1 MQQGRLWREY
11 RDGLTHQQAEGDGH
25 EGGVPAEEVRPRHR
39 RVQHEGRHRPRDQ
52 VEHHPD
58 VRLRLIWRFSL
69 PSVQDSIAS
78 LLSVECCRFLAAV
91 AEFHW
96 RLSSES
102 AAGCWWPGQRKW
114 PPGQPG
120 TSTSPA
126 NGSTTTR
133 GGAGRGR
140 GGGGVQKLL
149 GAGAGPSA
157 ECTVQCCGGGVVCPA
172 LLLHYTRYS
181 TPRPGLAPGGG
192 SRPASLG
199 HSLDVSHPDKEH
211 NAINC

>member
-78 LLSVECCRFLAAV
+78 LLSVVKC
-91 AEFHW
+91 
-96 RLSSES
+96 
-102 AAGCWWPGQRKW
+102 
-114 PPGQPG
+114 
-120 TSTSPA
+120 
-126 NGSTTTR
+126 
-133 GGAGRGR
+133 
-140 GGGGVQKLL
+140 
-149 GAGAGPSA
+149 
-157 ECTVQCCGGGVVCPA
+157 
-172 LLLHYTRYS
+172 
-181 TPRPGLAPGGG
+181 
-192 SRPASLG
+192 
-199 HSLDVSHPDKEH
+199 
-211 NAINC
+211 

>member
-114 PPGQPG
+114 PGQPG
-120 TSTSPA
+120 TSTSTSPA

-133 GGAGRGR
+133 GGQV
-140 GGGGVQKLL
+140 GGGAGEVCKNSSEPVLVLVQ
-149 GAGAGPSA
+149 SA
-157 ECTVQCCGGGVVCPA
+157 ECSVVAVVCPCTAAA
-172 LLLHYTRYS
+172 LHSILHTAA
-181 TPRPGLAPGGG
+181 RPGAWRRVSARQ
-192 SRPASLG
+192 SRAQLRCQP
-199 HSLDVSHPDKEH
+199 PR
-211 NAINC
+211 

>member
-114 PPGQPG
+114 PGQPG

-157 ECTVQCCGGGVVCPA
+157 ECTVQCCGGGVVCPCTAAA
-172 LLLHYTRYS
+172 LHSILHTAA
-181 TPRPGLAPGGG
+181 RPGAWRRVSARQ
-192 SRPASLG
+192 SRAQLRCQPQ
-199 HSLDVSHPDKEH
+199 PPR
-211 NAINC
+211 

>member
-114 PPGQPG
+114 PGQPG

-126 NGSTTTR
+126 NGSTSHQGGQVG
-133 GGAGRGR
+133 GGAGE
-140 GGGGVQKLL
+140 VCKNSSEPVLVL
-149 GAGAGPSA
+149 VHSA
-157 ECTVQCCGGGVVCPA
+157 KCRVQCCGGGVSLHCCCTTLDTPHRGPA
-172 LLLHYTRYS
+172 WRLAE
-181 TPRPGLAPGGG
+181 GLGP
-192 SRPASLG
+192 P
-199 HSLDVSHPDKEH
+199 VSGT
-211 NAINC
+211 A

>member
-114 PPGQPG
+114 PGQPG

-133 GGAGRGR
+133 GGQV
-140 GGGGVQKLL
+140 GGGAGEVCKNSSEPVLVLVQ
-149 GAGAGPSA
+149 SA
-157 ECTVQCCGGGVVCPA
+157 QCRVQCCGGGVSLHCCCTTLDTPHRGPA
-172 LLLHYTRYS
+172 WRLAE
-181 TPRPGLAPGGG
+181 GLGP
-192 SRPASLG
+192 P
-199 HSLDVSHPDKEH
+199 VSGT
-211 NAINC
+211 A